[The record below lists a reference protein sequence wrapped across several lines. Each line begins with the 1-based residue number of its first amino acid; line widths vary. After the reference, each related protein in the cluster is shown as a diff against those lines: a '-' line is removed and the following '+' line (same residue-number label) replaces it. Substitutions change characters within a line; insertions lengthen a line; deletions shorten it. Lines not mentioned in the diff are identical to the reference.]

1 MSEPGSNYSEKYIE
15 KNKIGQGN
23 FGSATI
29 VTPTSDPNKYYI
41 AKKIQLNNLSEKDLQ
56 NAQKEAEVL
65 KQLKHPHIVDYIES
79 FIHDGT
85 FIIIMEYCEEGDL
98 AFHVKRMRQKKEYFS
113 EDLVLNW
120 FLQIAFALNYIHKKK
135 I

>member
-1 MSEPGSNYSEKYIE
+1 MNPSTEGYLKKYIE

-29 VTPTSDPNKYYI
+29 VTPIKKPNKFYI
-41 AKKIQLNNLSEKDLQ
+41 AKKIKLCNLSKKDLQ
-56 NAQKEAEVL
+56 NAQMEAQLL
-65 KQLKHPHIVDYIES
+65 KDLKHPHIVKYKETFIEDD
-79 FIHDGT
+79 I

-98 AFHVKRMRQKKEYFS
+98 AFHVKRMKKKTEHFS

-120 FLQIAFALNYIHKKK
+120 FLQIAFA
-135 I
+135 